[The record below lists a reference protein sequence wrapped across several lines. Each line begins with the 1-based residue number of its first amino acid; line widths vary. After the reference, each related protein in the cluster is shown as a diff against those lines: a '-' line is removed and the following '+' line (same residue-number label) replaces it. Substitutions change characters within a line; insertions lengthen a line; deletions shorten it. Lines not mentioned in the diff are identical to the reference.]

1 MENFQYYTPTK
12 IIFGRGAEEQTGQLA
27 AEQGCKKVLVHY
39 GGGSVVRSGL
49 LERIYRSL
57 DAVGISYVSLGG
69 VVPNPRLS
77 LVYEG
82 IRLARKEQVDF
93 ILAVGGGSVIDSAK
107 AIGYGVANEGDVWD
121 FYEKRRTAKAC
132 LPIGVVLTIAA
143 AGSEMSDSSVITKE
157 EGWLKRGYSS
167 NYARARFAVM
177 NPELTMTLPKYQ
189 TASGCVD
196 IMMHTMERY
205 FNHSE
210 NMEMTDGISEHLIR
224 TVMKNAKIL
233 MNEPDNYQAR
243 AEVMWAGSLSHNGL
257 TGCGTGGGDWASH
270 QLEHELGGM
279 FDVAHGAGLAA
290 VWGSW
295 ARYVMDAAPERFAK
309 FAVNVMGVEP
319 EAEKLKTAQK
329 GIEAMEDFYRALD
342 MPVCIGD
349 MGIELTEEQMRE
361 LAEKCSH
368 FGKRTIGCIKKLDQ
382 EDMYRIYKEARGRK

>member
-57 DAVGISYVSLGG
+57 DAAGISYVSLGG

-167 NYARARFAVM
+167 NYARARFTVM

-210 NMEMTDGISEHLIR
+210 NMEMTDGISEHLLR

-319 EAEKLKTAQK
+319 EAEKLKAAQK

-349 MGIELTEEQMRE
+349 MGIELAEEQMRE

>member
-57 DAVGISYVSLGG
+57 DAAGISYVSLGG

-93 ILAVGGGSVIDSAK
+93 ILPVGGGSVIDSAK

-210 NMEMTDGISEHLIR
+210 NMEMTDGISEHLLR

-349 MGIELTEEQMRE
+349 MGIELAEEQMRE